1 MEISEGSHSPYR
13 SLVDDSRQCERI
25 FAALMSAVDLK
36 IIDCVFYETLAECIT
51 DKFMKGLPQSCRYRE
66 RFFEERI
73 CSDDLRR
80 GFTAT
85 SIKKDSEIE
94 SKYFT
99 IYKMIRP
106 LIKITKDLI
115 QTINYFLEKNSIMAT
130 APIFRSS
137 FTFFIAG
144 RSRRNCT

>member
-1 MEISEGSHSPYR
+1 MPEGNHSPCR
-13 SLVDDSRQCERI
+13 SSTNESRQCERI
-25 FAALMSAVDLK
+25 FTALMFAVDLK

-51 DKFMKGLPQSCRYRE
+51 NKFMKGLPQSCRYRE

-85 SIKKDSEIE
+85 SINKDSEIE
-94 SKYFT
+94 SKDLT
-99 IYKMIRP
+99 IYKMNRP
-106 LIKITKDLI
+106 LIKITKGLI

-130 APIFRSS
+130 APILRSS